1 MSIAT
6 PTIGGSDRHALA
18 IQGLSVSYLRR
29 GKSLKVLNDVS
40 FNIKPGEAYG
50 LVGESGCGKTTVAM
64 AVMRYLAPNARVDAG
79 HILFQELDL
88 LAASAERLRKL
99 RGDRMAM
106 VYQDPGSSLNPSLT
120 VGRQI
125 TEVYRFHRGFSKAE
139 ASEAAAT
146 MLETT
151 QISDPA
157 RILRRY
163 PHELSGGQQQ
173 RVMFAMALATNPD
186 LLVLDEPTTA
196 RHHGRSRGARSRFAT
211 ANQIQCVHSFHQ
223 P

>member
-1 MSIAT
+1 
-6 PTIGGSDRHALA
+6 
-18 IQGLSVSYLRR
+18 
-29 GKSLKVLNDVS
+29 
-40 FNIKPGEAYG
+40 
-50 LVGESGCGKTTVAM
+50 
-64 AVMRYLAPNARVDAG
+64 
-79 HILFQELDL
+79 
-88 LAASAERLRKL
+88 
-99 RGDRMAM
+99 MAM

-125 TEVYRFHRGFSKAE
+125 TEVYRFHRGFGKAE

-173 RVMFAMALATNPD
+173 RVMFAMALATKPD
-186 LLVLDEPTTA
+186 LLVLDEPTTGLDTTVEAEVLDLVGLGDKLHRRPRLEGQA
-196 RHHGRSRGARSRFAT
+196 RTSCWQRLAAAEG
-211 ANQIQCVHSFHQ
+211 
-223 P
+223 

>member
-1 MSIAT
+1 
-6 PTIGGSDRHALA
+6 
-18 IQGLSVSYLRR
+18 
-29 GKSLKVLNDVS
+29 
-40 FNIKPGEAYG
+40 
-50 LVGESGCGKTTVAM
+50 M

-88 LAASAERLRKL
+88 LAASPEQLRKL

-151 QISDPA
+151 
-157 RILRRY
+157 
-163 PHELSGGQQQ
+163 
-173 RVMFAMALATNPD
+173 
-186 LLVLDEPTTA
+186 
-196 RHHGRSRGARSRFAT
+196 
-211 ANQIQCVHSFHQ
+211 
-223 P
+223 